1 MSLGVN
7 QMATYKVV
15 FFTNDLLRQYMNEQK
30 LAIEKAISDVT
41 TELAEDNDSRLSLY
55 SKTPKRM
62 PCIILF
68 KDDAR
73 MLVKHAKRQHSEIID
88 WIKSAIGS

>member
-1 MSLGVN
+1 
-7 QMATYKVV
+7 MATYKVV

-30 LAIEKAISDVT
+30 LAIEKAISNVT

-88 WIKSAIGS
+88 WIKAAIGS